1 MVSCLAKSHNGAY
14 IASGDHLHHNE
25 YHDHDQITTI
35 AMEQRFRRFWV
46 GGKLCLCL
54 VGNLSQACAQVTL
67 PIQCLWEVPEVSGT
81 RCIRYQKYQV
91 PKVSGTR
98 NVSVQKEKQRIVL
111 KILKWHLLRLS
122 SPHGAAGV
130 EAVQFTAADRC
141 NPHQDL
147 LDGTTSKNIPS
158 HTTTMH
164 SKAMSERGR
173 KCPWG
178 GYLKKKQFLRN
189 WLLVHIFVFMLSIVN
204 Y

>member
-14 IASGDHLHHNE
+14 IASGDHHHHNE
-25 YHDHDQITTI
+25 YHDHDHITTI

-81 RCIRYQKYQV
+81 R
-91 PKVSGTR
+91 

-130 EAVQFTAADRC
+130 EAVEFTAADRC
-141 NPHQDL
+141 NPHQDP

-158 HTTTMH
+158 HTTTVH

-178 GYLKKKQFLRN
+178 GYLKKTKQFLRN
-189 WLLVHIFVFMLSIVN
+189 WL
-204 Y
+204 